1 MLIEI
6 LRKHIITMV
15 RKIKQADVQRVLDS
29 AYEKCRKE
37 VNDGKPDAMMSDVNP
52 ASFAISIVLTD
63 GRVFEKGDTKIKSPL
78 GRIALVPSHVLVLS
92 QNTPEELIQK
102 AGVCTCSCKCQKKAK
117 PDIPLSPH
125 GVRAVSV
132 ITPQGD
138 SDGKYSIMIDNIE
151 DLAGSEPVLDD
162 KLYER
167 LGKEVA
173 AADTINKIAEAGYNL
188 YDDADIAVDL
198 YTRLASL
205 TFGTTQFATMGATIA
220 ADGRNPMTGEDIFD
234 GKIAANV
241 VTTMA
246 RGVHHEGRAWMMTTG
261 LPAANSF
268 GGTILAVLPGFG
280 AIAAYSPLLD
290 DNGVSIKAAK
300 AIYEIAKELQLN
312 VFASAR
318 VIVEK

>member
-1 MLIEI
+1 
-6 LRKHIITMV
+6 MV
-15 RKIKQADVQRVLDS
+15 RKIKPADVQKALDN
-29 AYEKCRKE
+29 AYQKSQKE
-37 VNDGKPDAMMSDVNP
+37 VNDGKLDSLMSDADP
-52 ASFAISIVLTD
+52 TSFAVSIVLTD

-78 GRIALVPSHVLVLS
+78 GRIALVPTHVLVLS

-102 AGVCTCSCKCQKKAK
+102 AGVCTCACKCQKGAK
-117 PDIPLSPH
+117 PEIPLSPH
-125 GVRAVSV
+125 GIRAVSV
-132 ITPQGD
+132 VTPQGD
-138 SDGKYSIMIDNIE
+138 SDGKYSIMIDNIVA
-151 DLAGSEPVLDD
+151 LTGSEPVLDD

-167 LGKEVA
+167 LGKDVA
-173 AADTINKIAEAGYNL
+173 SADTINKIAAAEYNL

-205 TFGTTQFATMGATIA
+205 TFNTTQLATMGATIA
-220 ADGRNPMTGEDIFD
+220 ADGRNPITAEDVFD

-268 GGTILAVLPGFG
+268 GGAILAVLPGFG

-290 DNGVSIKAAK
+290 SNGVSIKAAK
-300 AIYEIAKELQLN
+300 VIYEFAKELQLN

-318 VIVEK
+318 VMVEK